1 MIRKNRIKKLISSV
15 LIMAIILPTVLFSQ
29 PQKADAFS
37 DLPAFG
43 QRVFTNINTFLTKT
57 FGAQTA
63 VTSAATAGW
72 TIKQW
77 AEYLGQQFL
86 RGVAKKV
93 LAEITQS
100 TVNWINRG
108 FHGSPLFL
116 ENPQSFFKDIGK
128 FEVKQLVDMIG
139 YDSFRFPFGKDT
151 ALQIIDSYKRRLA
164 DNSQYTLSKVINDP
178 DLLVRYRNDFN
189 VGGWNGFLI
198 NTQYPQNNYLG
209 YNMIIQ
215 QNLASRLE
223 GTLMAPAQKIKDTLQ
238 QGMGFLSPETCA
250 DNNGENA
257 YNSVMAN
264 AFNRPSFKT
273 KVEYTPPPNNSG
285 DEGDEN
291 YLHSLTVYNTQYE
304 EAVASDKNVWAETN
318 TCKNLVKT
326 TPGSVAANQVMFALN
341 IPNQSKI
348 LDGAFGNSLSAIFD
362 ALLNKFVGDGLKS
375 AANNINPR
383 PAQQDNWSYNPVG
396 GGSYTLSDDNNNTG
410 EILNL
415 NIQSV
420 SITEG
425 EETRTVISGGIG
437 NYGIQTQPNS
447 NVATVSITNATS
459 TTPAT
464 LTVAGKLQGAGHTS
478 VVIKD
483 STTPTPKTAR
493 VEIEVNYAGAL
504 VVRPIGPPT
513 GTPPRG
519 TITTDTENPK
529 IVNIYGGTTPYEI
542 QVVPNRAVAIA
553 SLAGTSLII
562 TGVGNGKT
570 SFVIQDSSTL
580 PDSATPFP
588 QTLTVNIEIRAPED
602 LVIEPNV
609 SVEVGDD
616 KAITKP
622 IIGGTSEFKI
632 SAESSLDETVA
643 TVDIIPGTNN
653 TYSLKITGKKP
664 GNTSVAIEDS
674 SYPAKIVGVNITVT
688 DPSNPTVTCLINGN
702 INDISQSEC
711 TGLGGSFLP

>member
-348 LDGAFGNSLSAIFD
+348 LDVAFGNSLSAIFD

-396 GGSYTLSDDNNNTG
+396 GG
-410 EILNL
+410 
-415 NIQSV
+415 
-420 SITEG
+420 
-425 EETRTVISGGIG
+425 
-437 NYGIQTQPNS
+437 
-447 NVATVSITNATS
+447 
-459 TTPAT
+459 
-464 LTVAGKLQGAGHTS
+464 K
-478 VVIKD
+478 
-483 STTPTPKTAR
+483 KT
-493 VEIEVNYAGAL
+493 I
-504 VVRPIGPPT
+504 
-513 GTPPRG
+513 
-519 TITTDTENPK
+519 
-529 IVNIYGGTTPYEI
+529 PYFD
-542 QVVPNRAVAIA
+542 PNRASSVRDPDRVSLNNSVVPARDIDGDYSCSSVAVKRI
-553 SLAGTSLII
+553 
-562 TGVGNGKT
+562 
-570 SFVIQDSSTL
+570 
-580 PDSATPFP
+580 
-588 QTLTVNIEIRAPED
+588 
-602 LVIEPNV
+602 
-609 SVEVGDD
+609 
-616 KAITKP
+616 
-622 IIGGTSEFKI
+622 
-632 SAESSLDETVA
+632 SLDGDPVVHSSIQLNGSSREILKN
-643 TVDIIPGTNN
+643 IIL
-653 TYSLKITGKKP
+653 Y
-664 GNTSVAIEDS
+664 
-674 SYPAKIVGVNITVT
+674 
-688 DPSNPTVTCLINGN
+688 
-702 INDISQSEC
+702 
-711 TGLGGSFLP
+711 